1 MLNEAGNEAWTVANP
16 AANVVTITRDRNVYD
31 DNAVVESIVSIPQ
44 DNRTQTWMIVKRTI
58 NSLTKRHIE
67 YMERFH
73 DAQEIEQE
81 DAHFVDCGL
90 KTYNV
95 TAFTSASG
103 YDHLEGQSLLVLGD
117 GAIQPNSTIS
127 SGSITLGVSTNT
139 LVAGLPYTSELITLP
154 MTMGDG
160 GGSFVIGNKRM
171 IKINM
176 KMLNGLGLKFAM
188 EGQDYEEIIFR
199 NPSEDL
205 YGNMVP
211 LFSGNKEMAP
221 IARSFESEGVSFKC
235 EEPFPFTILYI
246 AQQFEVNLG

>member
-1 MLNEAGNEAWTVANP
+1 
-16 AANVVTITRDRNVYD
+16 
-31 DNAVVESIVSIPQ
+31 
-44 DNRTQTWMIVKRTI
+44 
-58 NSLTKRHIE
+58 
-67 YMERFH
+67 
-73 DAQEIEQE
+73 
-81 DAHFVDCGL
+81 
-90 KTYNV
+90 
-95 TAFTSASG
+95 
-103 YDHLEGQSLLVLGD
+103 
-117 GAIQPNSTIS
+117 
-127 SGSITLGVSTNT
+127 VSTNT

>member
-1 MLNEAGNEAWTVANP
+1 
-16 AANVVTITRDRNVYD
+16 
-31 DNAVVESIVSIPQ
+31 
-44 DNRTQTWMIVKRTI
+44 
-58 NSLTKRHIE
+58 
-67 YMERFH
+67 
-73 DAQEIEQE
+73 
-81 DAHFVDCGL
+81 
-90 KTYNV
+90 
-95 TAFTSASG
+95 
-103 YDHLEGQSLLVLGD
+103 
-117 GAIQPNSTIS
+117 
-127 SGSITLGVSTNT
+127 
-139 LVAGLPYTSELITLP
+139 